1 MSQAPTILSRV
12 LDAVITH
19 YGAVPDRLPSGGAKA
34 IASELGLTVDQ
45 VVTALVTMRQPPAQ
59 RPCDVSIRGDLYA
72 RLARH
77 ARSAGRSVSALV
89 EERLIAMLDE
99 HERPAAPPTPKCQP
113 MVAHAHTRR
122 A

>member
-19 YGAVPDRLPSGGAKA
+19 YGRVPDRLPHGGAKA
-34 IASELGLTVDQ
+34 MASELGLTVDQ
-45 VVTALVTMRQPPAQ
+45 VVTALVTLRQPPAQ
-59 RPCDVSIRGDLYA
+59 HPCDVSIRGDLYR
-72 RLARH
+72 RLSLH
-77 ARSAGRSVSALV
+77 AKSTGRSMSALV

-99 HERPAAPPTPKCQP
+99 YERPTPPKRRP
-113 MVAHAHTRR
+113 MVAHAHTGR